1 MPIIIKTPEQ
11 VDGIRKSCQLAAK
24 CLRFIEPEVKA
35 GVTTAYLDKLI
46 EQFIY
51 DNNGVPAT
59 LNYKSPGTIIPYPK
73 STCIS
78 LNEVVCH
85 GIPSEHVILK
95 DGDILNIDVTTIL
108 NGYFGDTSTMFS
120 VGEISNDAKDLL
132 AITKKCLE
140 IGIKQ
145 VFPGNYFGN
154 IGYEIAKYA
163 MLQRVEVVDSFCG
176 HGVGIKFHEEPAV
189 LHIAEKN
196 SGPKMEPNMI
206 FTCEPMINLGT
217 KNIVIDSDLWTART
231 EDNLLSAQYE
241 HTILVTEC
249 GYEIL
254 T

>member
-1 MPIIIKTPEQ
+1 MSIIIKTPEQ
-11 VDGIRKSCQLAAK
+11 ITGIKKSCKLAAR
-24 CLRFIEPEVKA
+24 CLEFIRPKIQS
-35 GVTTAYLDKLI
+35 GITTAYLDKLI

-51 DNNGVPAT
+51 DNNAIPAT
-59 LNYKSPGTIIPYPK
+59 LNYKSPGSIIPYPK

-85 GIPSEHVILK
+85 GIPSESIILK
-95 DGDILNIDVTTIL
+95 NGDILNIDVTTIL
-108 NGYFGDTSTMFS
+108 DGYFGDTSTMFS
-120 VGEISNDAKDLL
+120 VGKISNDAKDLL
-132 AITKKCLE
+132 KITKKCLE

-154 IGYEIAKYA
+154 IGYEIGKYA
-163 MLQRVEVVDSFCG
+163 ALQRVEVVDFFCG
-176 HGVGIKFHEEPAV
+176 HGVGVKFHEEPAI

-206 FTCEPMINLGT
+206 FTIEPMINLGT
-217 KNIVIDSDLWTART
+217 KNITIDEDLWTTRT
-231 EDNLLSAQYE
+231 EDRQLSAQYE
-241 HTILVTEC
+241 HTILVTEN